1 MRILLLGG
9 TGAMGKHLSDILAN
23 DKNEVFVTTRKKR
36 VDKENI
42 KYIEG
47 NAHNS
52 DFLEALLKEK
62 YDCIVDFMAYTTD
75 EFKIRAEKLLS
86 STEHYIFLSSSR
98 VYAESKTLINENS
111 SRLLDVCTDKEYL
124 ATDEYALAKAR
135 QENILFESSHKN
147 WTIIR
152 PYITYSENR
161 LQLGVLEKE
170 FWLFATL
177 NCHSLIF
184 SKDIAEHT
192 TTLTY
197 GYDVARGI
205 ASIIGNKKAF
215 GEAFHI
221 TGNNAITWQ
230 KVYELYADVLKENGC
245 QFEEILRAKTY
256 RLESNGKYQVL
267 YDRYY
272 DRIFDNSK
280 IAQFINMA
288 DFIKPED
295 GLKKCLAEF
304 LKNPKFIY
312 TPVVDLV
319 KILKGTGNHIPIS
332 KIQGCKQKIKYILT
346 KAHLYQ

>member
-9 TGAMGKHLSDILAN
+9 TGAMGKHLSDILASG
-23 DKNEVFVTTRKKR
+23 KNEISVTTRKKKS
-36 VDKENI
+36 DKENV

-47 NAHNS
+47 NAHDN

-62 YDCIVDFMAYTTD
+62 YDCIVDFMAYSTD
-75 EFKIRAEKLLS
+75 EFKTREERLLS
-86 STEHYIFLSSSR
+86 STGHYVFLSSSR
-98 VYAESKTLINENS
+98 VYADSKTPINENS
-111 SRLLDVCTDKEYL
+111 PRLLDVCTDEEYL
-124 ATDEYALAKAR
+124 ATDEYALSKAR
-135 QENILFESSHKN
+135 QENILFDSPRKN

-170 FWLFATL
+170 SWLFSAL
-177 NCHSLIF
+177 NCRSLVF
-184 SKDIAEHT
+184 SRDIAEHT

-230 KVYELYADVLKENGC
+230 KVYELYGDVLKENGC

-280 IAQFINMA
+280 IAQFINVA
-288 DFIKPED
+288 DFTKPED

-304 LKNPKFIY
+304 LKNPKFIC
-312 TPVVDLV
+312 TPVADLV
-319 KILKGTGNHIPIS
+319 EILKGTGKHIPFP
-332 KIQGCKQKIKYILT
+332 KIQGCKQKIKYMLIR
-346 KAHLYQ
+346 AHLYR